1 MTYTQTWDER
11 YQVMGDT
18 AEEAFTRVAVRD
30 RITMMRFGLNRPLLN
45 VGQLPTFIRFMPDFL
60 TQHTLVEC
68 KGVGRDSVLK
78 IKLNQMDTLRQWNKY
93 MPVEFFIYNSFI
105 NKYAFATYGEV
116 SHASYVHGSVRDFP
130 EGNAAYFIPL
140 HGLEVSWHEMPT

>member
-1 MTYTQTWDER
+1 
-11 YQVMGDT
+11 
-18 AEEAFTRVAVRD
+18 
-30 RITMMRFGLNRPLLN
+30 
-45 VGQLPTFIRFMPDFL
+45 
-60 TQHTLVEC
+60 VEC

-116 SHASYVHGSVRDFP
+116 SHASYVDGSVRDFP

-140 HGLEVSWHEMPT
+140 HGLEVPWHEMPT